1 MRVVIAGGKL
11 QGVEACYLARKLGW
25 DAVAVDRDPS
35 VPARGIAVSFY
46 QCDIEKDR
54 TKLRKV
60 IGGADLIIPA
70 IENVSALKSL
80 KVQAETMGVPI
91 AYDEGSYRI
100 SRSKKLSNRLFVK
113 LGIPI
118 PRPWP
123 ECGFPVIAKPSTASG
138 SQGVRRFDS
147 AGEMN
152 TFFKNS
158 EEIPPG
164 WVIQEYLEGPS
175 YSLEVFGWEG
185 HYETA
190 QITELEMDGSYD
202 CKRVLAPA
210 EISDSLAGEF
220 EALTLRIAQGLGLNG
235 IMDVEVI
242 EHGGMLKVLEIDARL
257 PSQTPSA
264 VLHSIGIN
272 MVELLKEIFSDG
284 QIRPLPQKKNGRG
297 VVYEHIRVAQDQI
310 EVLGEHM
317 MSTAGPLQEVSGFFG
332 ADVGLTNFSES
343 RFPWVATLMITGENR
358 KQAWQKRC
366 QVIEKI
372 SRYLKK
378 GSVTYYQRNK

>member
-1 MRVVIAGGKL
+1 M
-11 QGVEACYLARKLGW
+11 QGVEACYLARELGW
-25 DAVAVDRDPS
+25 DAVVVDRDPS
-35 VPARGIAVSFY
+35 VPARGIAVSFS

-70 IENVSALKSL
+70 LENVSALKSL
-80 KVQAETMGVPI
+80 KAQAETTGVPL
-91 AYDEGSYRI
+91 AYDERSYHI
-100 SRSKKLSNRLFVK
+100 SRSKKLSNRLFVR
-113 LGIPI
+113 LGIPL

-147 AGEMN
+147 AREMN

-158 EEIPPG
+158 EKIPPG

-185 HYETA
+185 HYKTA
-190 QITELEMDGSYD
+190 QVTELEMDGSYD

-220 EALTLRIAQGLGLNG
+220 EALSLRTAQGLGLKG

-242 EHGGMLKVLEIDARL
+242 EDEGVLKVLEIDARL

-264 VLHSIGIN
+264 VLHSTGIN
-272 MVELLKEIFSDG
+272 MVELLKEIFVDG
-284 QIRPLPQKKNGRG
+284 QICRLPQDKNGRG

-317 MSTAGPLQEVSGFFG
+317 MSTAGPLQKVSGFFG
-332 ADVGLTNFSES
+332 ADVGLTNLAES
-343 RFPWVATLMITGENR
+343 RPSWVATLITTGKDRQE
-358 KQAWQKRC
+358 AWQRRC
-366 QVIEKI
+366 RVMEKI
-372 SRYLKK
+372 GDFLGESSTNKP
-378 GSVTYYQRNK
+378 GSKTAASHSSGGI

>member
-11 QGVEACYLARKLGW
+11 QGVEACYLARELGW
-25 DAVAVDRDPS
+25 DAVVLDRDPS
-35 VPARGIAVSFY
+35 VPARGLAVSFC

-54 TKLRKV
+54 AKV
-60 IGGADLIIPA
+60 REAVHGADLIIPA

-80 KVQAETMGVPI
+80 KAQADAMSIPM
-91 AYDEGSYRI
+91 AYDERSYHI

-147 AGEMN
+147 AREMGS
-152 TFFKNS
+152 FFKDP
-158 EEIPPG
+158 ERIPPG

-175 YSLEVFGWEG
+175 YSLEVFGWQG
-185 HYETA
+185 RYETA

-210 EISDSLAGEF
+210 EISDSLAEEF
-220 EALTLRIAQGLGLNG
+220 EALTLRIARGLGLKG

-242 EHGGMLKVLEIDARL
+242 EHKGALKVLEIDARL

-264 VLHSIGIN
+264 VLHSTGIN
-272 MVELLKEIFSDG
+272 MVELSKEIFSDG
-284 QIRPLPQKKNGRG
+284 QIRRMPQEKNGRG
-297 VVYEHIRVAQDQI
+297 VVYEHIRVAQDKI

-317 MSTAGPLQEVSGFFG
+317 MATAGPLQKASGFFG
-332 ADVGLTNFSES
+332 ADVGLTNLSHS

-378 GSVTYYQRNK
+378 GSGTGPKV